1 MRTRRKAPCRR
12 LAETTV
18 VGRKERFG
26 CRGVNF
32 AAMNPKL
39 VLKYPA
45 KLIAPVA
52 STSDPKTAV
61 SSARLARAT
70 PKSEGRRG

>member
-1 MRTRRKAPCRR
+1 
-12 LAETTV
+12 
-18 VGRKERFG
+18 
-26 CRGVNF
+26 VNF